1 MNYIS
6 HDIAVCETC
15 YVSYH
20 YGVDGIEYP
29 LDTTTELAPLELI
42 PADYDITDISY
53 SPLDDGHKVFSKSP
67 CDGCGSLLAGSRWA
81 LVVSEITV

>member
-15 YVSYH
+15 YVAYH

-29 LDTTTELAPLELI
+29 LDTTTELAPLEKI
-42 PADYDITDISY
+42 SADYDITDNSQFPEG
-53 SPLDDGHKVFSKSP
+53 SRHTVFSKLP
-67 CDGCGSLLAGSRWA
+67 CDGCGSLLAGSRWPM
-81 LVVSEITV
+81 VVSEFTA